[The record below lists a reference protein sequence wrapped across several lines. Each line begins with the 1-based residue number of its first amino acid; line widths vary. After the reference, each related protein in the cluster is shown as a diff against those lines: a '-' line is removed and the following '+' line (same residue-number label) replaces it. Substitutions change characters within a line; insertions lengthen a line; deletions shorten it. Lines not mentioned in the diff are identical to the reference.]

1 MQFFLL
7 PPSLLCFPLPVREDA
22 CISVM
27 QLQRHRGG
35 ESSGAGFLFFFY
47 IQGGWLDGMKEKSE
61 GARAQPRGVFDYQAS
76 KRPTFTDSFPLWA
89 LSIPH
94 S

>member
-1 MQFFLL
+1 MRTPALVSCSDCDTAAVKAAGQGFF
-7 PPSLLCFPLPVREDA
+7 
-22 CISVM
+22 
-27 QLQRHRGG
+27 
-35 ESSGAGFLFFFY
+35 FFFY